1 MPAGRGWGV
10 CPGGT
15 CSPAA
20 RESQSAATGQ
30 NRRGEG
36 EGRRDAAQGRFA
48 GRRPSFSDTFLLW
61 ADLRLDS
68 KTVKC
73 PRVGKWSRLTEEV
86 RGMET
91 QEVKGGVPRGAL
103 RTLDSPSLRPHTPWG
118 KESKWVAGEGAKQE
132 HLSLALGEKFTL
144 PSLRARKEARAGEGF
159 SRLGQLRNGK
169 GLWRVERH
177 RWSLGR
183 RALGCGGGGTG
194 RTKQNSHHPKTPR
207 PRVFRLK
214 VKCMPMSGENRIVCV
229 CLHL

>member
-30 NRRGEG
+30 NSRGEG

-48 GRRPSFSDTFLLW
+48 GRRPFFSDTFLLW

-103 RTLDSPSLRPHTPWG
+103 RTLDSLSLRPHTPWG
-118 KESKWVAGEGAKQE
+118 KESKWVGGGRVLSRSICLWYLVGSSHC
-132 HLSLALGEKFTL
+132 HLCAPGRRPGL
-144 PSLRARKEARAGEGF
+144 
-159 SRLGQLRNGK
+159 GK
-169 GLWRVERH
+169 GSV
-177 RWSLGR
+177 G
-183 RALGCGGGGTG
+183 
-194 RTKQNSHHPKTPR
+194 
-207 PRVFRLK
+207 
-214 VKCMPMSGENRIVCV
+214 
-229 CLHL
+229 